1 MTSDDLRHV
10 LHHSPAVYFVSQ
22 QPLTRARF
30 DDLVGVFS
38 RAAGKSDT
46 PATPDEHWAA
56 LQERIEGRSRWDRI
70 VPRDTGPDDIHA
82 GRRRRAAMHTTANI
96 LQQRPYTAF
105 TVDDVQYV
113 IDVFNPANELEL
125 PYARAGEP
133 VLALLLD
140 SKTMGLVRGGL
151 DGIDS
156 FFTTLRAA
164 GDILDPEYVC
174 GTYSM
179 AVLAFAYLGGKLK
192 ASVRPWDF
200 LYPLTLVPRP
210 SQDDD
215 TLRRLFMRV
224 EPWPRD
230 RRLLQVYKGLDAT
243 VLPNYALAAR
253 ALNMTAIQELMP

>member
-10 LHHSPAVYFVSQ
+10 LHLSPAVYFVQ
-22 QPLTRARF
+22 KQPLTRARF
-30 DDLVGVFS
+30 DDLLAVFS
-38 RAAGKSDT
+38 RVAGKSDT
-46 PATPDEHWAA
+46 AATPDQHWAA
-56 LQERIEGRSRWDRI
+56 LQERIEGRSRWDRL
-70 VPRDTGPDDIHA
+70 VPRDTGPDDTHA
-82 GRRRRAAMHTTANI
+82 GKRRRAAMHTTANI
-96 LQQRPYTAF
+96 LQHRPYTAF

-113 IDVFNPANELEL
+113 IDVFNPGNELDL
-125 PYARAGEP
+125 PYAGAGEP

-140 SKTMGLVRGGL
+140 SKTRGLVRGGL

-156 FFTTLRAA
+156 FFTTLRAV
-164 GDILDPEYVC
+164 GDVVEPEYVC

-179 AVLAFAYLGGKLK
+179 ADVAFAYLGGTLK
-192 ASVRPWDF
+192 PSVRPWGF

-215 TLRRLFMRV
+215 ALRRLFMRV
-224 EPWPRD
+224 ESWSRD

-253 ALNMTAIQELMP
+253 ALNMTAIQELVP